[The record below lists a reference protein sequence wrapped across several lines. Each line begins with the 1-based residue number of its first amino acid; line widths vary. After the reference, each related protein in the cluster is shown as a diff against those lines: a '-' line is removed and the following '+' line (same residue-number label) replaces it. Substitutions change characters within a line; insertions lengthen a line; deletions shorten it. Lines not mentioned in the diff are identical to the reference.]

1 METQATAVR
10 VPNPTSKSQNAD
22 KNSKLDRYRAAD
34 NADNS
39 RYEKKRRS
47 YAAVRKIAPKTS
59 FFKTSTV
66 ALPSAKAP
74 PSSPSIALPPPLA
87 PSFVRAIA
95 LCYSPAK
102 S

>member
-1 METQATAVR
+1 METQATAAS

-22 KNSKLDRYRAAD
+22 KNSKLDRYKAAD
-34 NADNS
+34 NADKS
-39 RYEKKRRS
+39 RYEKMCRS
-47 YAAVRKIAPKTS
+47 YASVRKIAQKTS
-59 FFKTSTV
+59 FFKTARV

-74 PSSPSIALPPPLA
+74 LSSPSIALPPPLA
-87 PSFVRAIA
+87 PLFVRAIA

>member
-1 METQATAVR
+1 METQATAAG

-39 RYEKKRRS
+39 RYEKTRRS
-47 YAAVRKIAPKTS
+47 YAAVRKIAPKAKLLQDRPS
-59 FFKTSTV
+59 GASISE
-66 ALPSAKAP
+66 APLP
-74 PSSPSIALPPPLA
+74 SPSIALPPPLA
-87 PSFVRAIA
+87 PSFVRAIG